1 LQFKNRLGKENIAAL
16 FPMQLAALRSSELH
30 PGFHR
35 CESIQFSAN
44 IGHPAGDH
52 HPAGTSDRHP

>member
-1 LQFKNRLGKENIAAL
+1 MRLKNRPVKENTAAL
-16 FPMQLAALRSSELH
+16 LPMQVAALRRSELH